1 MKPRAALAITVL
13 FGVIG
18 IVYGL
23 LSHDAA
29 GTTMILALAL
39 GMGVM
44 AYVLL
49 AGVVRSS

>member
-1 MKPRAALAITVL
+1 MRPRAALAITVL

-18 IVYGL
+18 TVYGL
-23 LSHDAA
+23 LSGDAA
-29 GTTMILALAL
+29 GTTMILALAI

-49 AGVVRSS
+49 AGVPQRS

>member
-1 MKPRAALAITVL
+1 MKPRAALAITIL

-18 IVYGL
+18 TVYGV

-29 GTTMILALAL
+29 GTTMLLALAI

-44 AYVLL
+44 SYVLL
-49 AGVVRSS
+49 AGGARQS

>member
-1 MKPRAALAITVL
+1 MKPRNALIISAL

-18 IVYGL
+18 SVYGL
-23 LSHDAA
+23 VSHDAA
-29 GTTMILALAL
+29 GATMLLTLAI

-49 AGVVRSS
+49 AGVPRQS